1 MRNIIGLFFLL
12 LLTSCSQLG
21 QMSLYAVSE
30 KQLEQM
36 LSQQIP
42 KLTQQANVAGIPLK
56 MAVDKMTVQIGP
68 EQSNVIRINTAA
80 NATLSLFGLSYP
92 ASMQLQVEGAPF
104 YDAEQKAI
112 YVRSVRLLDSSIEAS
127 GYRGNLTPV
136 TNELL
141 QIVNQ
146 FLATNPVYRLDTQDP
161 TVKLLTAVPVNM
173 AVQQGRIV
181 FSPAGK

>member
-1 MRNIIGLFFLL
+1 MRNIMGLFLL
-12 LLTSCSQLG
+12 LFVASCSQLG
-21 QMSLYAVSE
+21 QMSLYSVSE
-30 KQLEQM
+30 RQLEQM

-56 MAVDKMTVQIGP
+56 MAVEKMAVQIGP

-92 ASMQLQVEGAPF
+92 ASIQLQVEGAPF

-112 YVRSVRLLDSSIEAS
+112 FVRSVKLLDSSIEAS

-146 FLATNPVYRLDTQDP
+146 FLATNPIYRLDTQDP
-161 TVKLLTAVPVNM
+161 TVKLLTAMPVNM